1 MIDNPTNSSDNKPR
15 SVDVLISSS
24 EQIRSSINLRHKRP
38 GVRGWLTELFQGW
51 QLRKSVGDLVRK
63 LRRIDR
69 PNDRY
74 VEQVETKDGTVLHH
88 CDEPLSLHRGH
99 GSANR
104 KT

>member
-1 MIDNPTNSSDNKPR
+1 MIDNPTNSSSDNKPR

-24 EQIRSSINLRHKRP
+24 EHRHKRP
-38 GVRGWLTELFQGW
+38 GVGGWLTEMFQGW

-69 PNDRY
+69 PNDHY
-74 VEQVETKDGTVLHH
+74 VEHVETKDGTVLHH
-88 CDEPLSLHRGH
+88 CDEPLSSHRGH
-99 GSANR
+99 GSAKG